1 MDTPLVKV
9 IWTTL
14 RTVFYSEPWFEWAIP
29 VAAVAIAA
37 YLLFAILSRTSYSKM
52 WKIFLTALF
61 VPIAVVL
68 FNIPNFY
75 ENFRAGS
82 SDRNCPEVNI
92 NPLTGEIEPIKYD
105 YMWLHAVPG
114 PADTG
119 FVELFLKQHEIF
131 GENQNV
137 KNSHVC
143 RLPYDEKTK
152 KLLQNLKD
160 AQKKQGDAAKKAGVP
175 AERFSE
181 FGEIKITLP
190 GSAESR
196 AKMDSFLRKRSDE
209 KKKGEKDRDDSFGNA
224 EFKAPER
231 ENAPKQD
238 GTAPTP

>member
-1 MDTPLVKV
+1 MDTPLVKL

-37 YLLFAILSRTSYSKM
+37 YLLFFILSRTSHSKA
-52 WKIFLTALF
+52 WKVSLVILFL
-61 VPIAVVL
+61 PIAIVL

-82 SDRNCPEVNI
+82 PDKNCPEITI
-92 NPLTGEIEPIKYD
+92 NPLTKETEPVKYD

-114 PADTG
+114 PADIG
-119 FVELFLKQHEIF
+119 FVDLFLKQHEIF
-131 GENQNV
+131 GENLNV

-152 KLLQNLKD
+152 KLLQNIRE
-160 AQKKQGDAAKKAGVP
+160 AQKKQWDAAKKAGVP
-175 AERFSE
+175 AERLSE

-196 AKMDSFLRKRSDE
+196 AKMDSFFRKQRDE
-209 KKKGEKDRDDSFGNA
+209 KKEGEKDRDDSFGNA

-231 ENAPKQD
+231 ENAPKQN
-238 GTAPTP
+238 GTAPIQ